1 VLGSVSCDSGS
12 PKIYALWMSPCAC

>member
-1 VLGSVSCDSGS
+1 MLGSVSCDSGS